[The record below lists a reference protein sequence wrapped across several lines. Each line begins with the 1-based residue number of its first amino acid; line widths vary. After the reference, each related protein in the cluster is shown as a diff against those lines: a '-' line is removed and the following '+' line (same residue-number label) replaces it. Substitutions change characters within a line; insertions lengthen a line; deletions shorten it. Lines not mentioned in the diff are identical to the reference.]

1 MEISGIE
8 LRFLINEI
16 DLNVSQGYYV
26 SDIISVTRDSLL
38 FKLHHPIQN
47 EIMLLISTKGPW
59 ISSKRFVTL
68 EENPLE
74 SVLKRE
80 LLRAKITS
88 ISQEGSERIFMINF
102 VRIDGTVRVLIV
114 EIFGSGNIIV
124 CNENLNIIGIQRPIE
139 VRHRSLKT
147 GMRYTFPPKRGG
159 DALNISLDYLLGDK
173 KDQNVKVDLSRWIGN
188 CTSLPRK
195 FVEEII
201 KRSNLKTKLVG
212 ELSYQRHKHD
222 LSQNKRGGQRSIDP
236 G

>member
-1 MEISGIE
+1 
-8 LRFLINEI
+8 
-16 DLNVSQGYYV
+16 
-26 SDIISVTRDSLL
+26 
-38 FKLHHPIQN
+38 
-47 EIMLLISTKGPW
+47 
-59 ISSKRFVTL
+59 
-68 EENPLE
+68 
-74 SVLKRE
+74 
-80 LLRAKITS
+80 
-88 ISQEGSERIFMINF
+88 MINF

-201 KRSNLKTKLVG
+201 KRSNLKTKLL
-212 ELSYQRHKHD
+212 ENLAIKT
-222 LSQNKRGGQRSIDP
+222 
-236 G
+236 

>member
-47 EIMLLISTKGPW
+47 EIMLLISTNGPW

-80 LLRAKITS
+80 LMRAKITS

-173 KDQNVKVDLSRWIGN
+173 KDQNEKVDLSRWIGN
-188 CTSLPRK
+188 CTSLPSY
-195 FVEEII
+195 FCTPI
-201 KRSNLKTKLVG
+201 K
-212 ELSYQRHKHD
+212 
-222 LSQNKRGGQRSIDP
+222 
-236 G
+236 